1 MSWNWFTRW
10 QKDIA
15 WDKKVS
21 YWQYGLF
28 TLVKVALFAIANI
41 LYTGIAA
48 LIIYGISF
56 GYVMEDDELLVLY
69 IILGLTV
76 AAYFLGKNELG
87 EKETAILL
95 DRQKQRDEHK
105 KDSG

>member
-1 MSWNWFTRW
+1 MSENWFTRW
-10 QKDIA
+10 QENIE
-15 WDKKVS
+15 WGKKVS

-76 AAYFLGKNELG
+76 AAFFLGKNELG